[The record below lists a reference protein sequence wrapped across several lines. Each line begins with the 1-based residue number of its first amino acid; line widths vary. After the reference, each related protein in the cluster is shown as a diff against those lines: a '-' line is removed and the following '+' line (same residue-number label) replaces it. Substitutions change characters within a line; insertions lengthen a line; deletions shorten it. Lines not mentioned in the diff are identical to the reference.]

1 MTTTT
6 AGNPLPRVVHRVLQ
20 PADLAPGRV
29 IIVSGQVLLDQAGVA
44 LSSCCLATHL
54 SLSLPPG
61 G

>member
-44 LSSCCLATHL
+44 LSSC
-54 SLSLPPG
+54 
-61 G
+61 